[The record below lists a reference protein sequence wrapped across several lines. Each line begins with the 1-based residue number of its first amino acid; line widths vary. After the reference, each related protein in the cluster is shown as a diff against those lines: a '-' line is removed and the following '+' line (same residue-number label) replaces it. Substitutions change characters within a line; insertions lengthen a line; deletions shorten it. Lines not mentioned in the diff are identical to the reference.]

1 MKRRKVKNISD
12 KMVFGYLGDKVM
24 PGDIYLFDPAEADKL
39 EIQGIVER
47 VKSVR
52 KKSVRKKEL

>member
-1 MKRRKVKNISD
+1 
-12 KMVFGYLGDKVM
+12 MVFGYLGDKVM
-24 PGDIYLFDPAEADKL
+24 PGDIYLFDPAESDKL
-39 EIQGIVER
+39 EMQGIVER

>member
-1 MKRRKVKNISD
+1 VKNISD

-39 EIQGIVER
+39 EMQGIVER